1 MTQVPHP
8 TPPVTTISVSRMIA
22 ASPERLYE
30 LITNLPRMGEW
41 STENRGG
48 RWLKGAHGA
57 AVNARFKG
65 KNANGWRRWS
75 TMATVLVADPPRE
88 FLFQVRGGGFPIAK
102 WGYELE
108 KVDGGTKVTETWYD
122 NRSNLLAKVTS
133 TAVGVRDRA
142 EFNRRGME
150 QTLERLAAAAE

>member
-1 MTQVPHP
+1 MVSTV
-8 TPPVTTISVSRMIA
+8 SVSRVIA

-41 STENRGG
+41 SPENRGG
-48 RWLKGAHGA
+48 RWLKGAGGA

-75 TMATVLVADPPRE
+75 TVAKVLIADRPRE
-88 FLFQVRGGGFPIAK
+88 FVFEVTSRGFPVAK
-102 WGYELE
+102 WGYVLE
-108 KVDGGTKVTETWYD
+108 PVGAGTRVTETWYD
-122 NRSNLLAKVTS
+122 NRSSLFAKVSS

-142 EFNRRGME
+142 AFNRTSME